1 EVADV
6 GTELTQEVDLPH
18 ALAPGPVLDRT
29 ACVRAERGELEH
41 AARQC
46 GAEQQSRDERR
57 RDNHVGER
65 DRRVRG
71 LVRDTDLFQCCL
83 ETVSLRTVF
92 AGRTPVPVSGS
103 APASPGT
110 ASPGTEPS
118 ALGSAAPG
126 L

>member
-1 EVADV
+1 
-6 GTELTQEVDLPH
+6 
-18 ALAPGPVLDRT
+18 
-29 ACVRAERGELEH
+29 
-41 AARQC
+41 
-46 GAEQQSRDERR
+46 
-57 RDNHVGER
+57 
-65 DRRVRG
+65 
-71 LVRDTDLFQCCL
+71 LFQCCL

-126 L
+126 LGEAAGAQSSSALLPHGARRLEPLEPRARQFPCAVRLPAFRPAQPVHRRLA